1 MTQVAVIHAAFEDV
15 PNTVAFVE
23 VGDRTGDAALEYAFE
38 KTNNI
43 MGSWSREAE
52 LEYRGE
58 MVPNPDFC
66 EDVTVMAALPVN
78 ERTGEVMGLR
88 STSMGDFMLFNGVKY
103 KVAMMGFE
111 EVA

>member
-66 EDVTVMAALPVN
+66 EDVTVMAALPVS